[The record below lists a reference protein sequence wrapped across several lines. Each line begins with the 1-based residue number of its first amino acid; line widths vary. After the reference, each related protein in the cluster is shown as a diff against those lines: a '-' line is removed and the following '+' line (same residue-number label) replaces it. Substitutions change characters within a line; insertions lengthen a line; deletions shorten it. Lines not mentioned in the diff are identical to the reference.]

1 VTEYWHRV
9 RPVAVPDERIGRFTF
24 SRRGA
29 ALGASLSALAGFVSW
44 CAVTGANLL
53 VFPQDQ
59 MFSKQLHAAA
69 ASYDRQTP

>member
-1 VTEYWHRV
+1 M

-24 SRRGA
+24 SRRA
-29 ALGASLSALAGFVSW
+29 ALGVSISALAGFLSW

>member
-24 SRRGA
+24 SRHGA
-29 ALGASLSALAGFVSW
+29 ALGVSLSALAGFLSW
-44 CAVTGANLL
+44 CAVTGVNLL

-59 MFSKQLHAAA
+59 MISKQLHAAA